1 MEQKTKLPKN
11 NMVPR
16 IGLSYK
22 SCADFDCMPKVS
34 NASDAYKVLIDNW
47 NTDTL
52 ELLETFV
59 IMPLNTAKKV
69 LGFIEISTG
78 GITGTVI
85 DIRLIFSAA
94 MLTSA
99 TAIIVAHNHPSSQ
112 TKPSQADFKITEKLV
127 AAGRLLD
134 IQVLDHIIVTP
145 KAYFSF
151 GDEGL
156 L

>member
-11 NMVPR
+11 NMVPK

-22 SCADFDCMPKVS
+22 SCADFDCLPKIS
-34 NASDAYKVLIDNW
+34 NASDAYKILLDNW
-47 NTDTL
+47 NADTL

-59 IMPLNTAKKV
+59 ILPVNFAKQV

-85 DIRLIFSAA
+85 DLRLIFSAA
-94 MLTSA
+94 LLTSA
-99 TAIIVAHNHPSSQ
+99 TAVIVAHNHPSSQ
-112 TKPSQADFKITEKLV
+112 TKPSQADMKITEKLV

-134 IQVLDHIIVTP
+134 IQILDHIIVTP

-156 L
+156 I